1 MRTLGGWIYCDKCGE
16 RTAMLSGTCPDC
28 EKKEKEEP
36 TWIKYVATTPE
47 PAEKKPAP
55 ITQNTPPRVPIYS
68 R

>member
-16 RTAMLSGTCPDC
+16 RTVMLSGTCPDC
-28 EKKEKEEP
+28 EKKEKEEL
-36 TWIKYVATTPE
+36 TWEKYVAITPE

-55 ITQNTPPRVPIYS
+55 ITPNTPPRVPIYS